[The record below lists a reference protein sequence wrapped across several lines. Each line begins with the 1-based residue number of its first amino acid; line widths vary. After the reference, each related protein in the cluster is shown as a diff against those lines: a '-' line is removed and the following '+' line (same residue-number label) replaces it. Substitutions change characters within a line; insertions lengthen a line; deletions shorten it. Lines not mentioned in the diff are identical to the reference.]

1 MFEKAWG
8 KVKGNYLIAEGG
20 YNQESISALTGI
32 PIYSYAT
39 STTDTTF
46 FSTLLAAD

>member
-1 MFEKAWG
+1 MFEKAWA
-8 KVKGNYLIAEGG
+8 KIKGNYLISEGG

-32 PIYSYAT
+32 PIFTYLASP
-39 STTDTTF
+39 TDTTF